1 MDGSKDTGVEINSQG
16 TRHLGAAV
24 GTDGFKKY
32 FIERK
37 VELWVEAVKKLAE
50 IAKTEP
56 HAAYSAFTHALQCQ
70 WTFLSRAMPGIA
82 EQFKPLEFTIRTIFL
97 KTLLNKDVNDN
108 EREILALPARLGGLG
123 IPNPAESTHIA
134 HENSRF
140 ISAPLVKLI
149 LLQETEIETRDIL
162 DETKM
167 LRYIVDKNAEET
179 IKQELLLY

>member
-56 HAAYSAFTHALQCQ
+56 HVCCSFSVFC
-70 WTFLSRAMPGIA
+70 
-82 EQFKPLEFTIRTIFL
+82 
-97 KTLLNKDVNDN
+97 
-108 EREILALPARLGGLG
+108 ERR
-123 IPNPAESTHIA
+123 
-134 HENSRF
+134 
-140 ISAPLVKLI
+140 
-149 LLQETEIETRDIL
+149 
-162 DETKM
+162 
-167 LRYIVDKNAEET
+167 
-179 IKQELLLY
+179 